1 MIWKNLA
8 MREIVL
14 DTETTGLDPKL
25 GHRIVEIGA
34 VELVNHI
41 PTDNIYHCYIN
52 PEREVDQGAFE
63 VHGLSTQFLSQFET
77 FENVVDEFNA
87 FIKGDPIIIHNAP
100 FDIGFL
106 NSELLAI
113 GRNAI
118 DENRIIDTLPM
129 ARQKFPGAQVN
140 LNALCRKYNIDN
152 SHRDLHGALVDADLL
167 ASVYL
172 ELIGGK
178 QPGLQLATERKK
190 QGITESVVQ
199 KERVKRVFAVNET
212 ELEAHSRLLDSLANP
227 IWRIE

>member
-1 MIWKNLA
+1 
-8 MREIVL
+8 MRQIVL
-14 DTETTGLDPKL
+14 DTETTGIDPKE
-25 GHRIVEIGA
+25 GHRIIEIGC
-34 VELVNHI
+34 VEVVNRRLTGNHF
-41 PTDNIYHCYIN
+41 HVYIN
-52 PEREVDQGAFE
+52 PGRHIEQEAIE
-63 VHGLSTQFLSQFET
+63 VHGITNEFLTDKPT
-77 FENVVDEFNA
+77 FAQVAQEFVN
-87 FIKGDPIIIHNAP
+87 FIKGAQLVIHNAP

-106 NSELLAI
+106 NSELSAI

-167 ASVYL
+167 ANVYL

-190 QGITESVVQ
+190 QGITDSVVQ
-199 KERVKRVFAVNET
+199 KGRVKRVFAVNAT

>member
-1 MIWKNLA
+1 

-34 VELVNHI
+34 IELINHI
-41 PTDNIYHCYIN
+41 PTDNTYHCYIS
-52 PEREVDQGAFE
+52 PERDVDQGAFE
-63 VHGLSTQFLSQFET
+63 VHGLSTRFLSQFET
-77 FENVVDEFNA
+77 FGNVVDEFNA
-87 FIKGDPIIIHNAP
+87 FIKGDPLIIHNAP

-106 NSELLAI
+106 NSELSAI

-190 QGITESVVQ
+190 QGIKESVVQ
-199 KERVKRVFAVNET
+199 QERVKRVFAVEAT
-212 ELEAHSRLLDSLANP
+212 ELEAHSKLLDSLANP

>member
-1 MIWKNLA
+1 

-52 PEREVDQGAFE
+52 PEREVDQGALE

-178 QPGLQLATERKK
+178 QPGLGLANERKK
-190 QGITESVVQ
+190 QSITEPIVQ

>member
-1 MIWKNLA
+1 

-34 VELVNHI
+34 IELINHI

-52 PEREVDQGAFE
+52 PERDVDQGAFE

-77 FENVVDEFNA
+77 FGNVVDEFNA
-87 FIKGDPIIIHNAP
+87 FIKGDPLIIHNAP

-113 GRNAI
+113 GRSAI

-190 QGITESVVQ
+190 QGITDSVVQ
-199 KERVKRVFAVNET
+199 KGRVKRVFAVNAT

>member
-1 MIWKNLA
+1 

-14 DTETTGLDPKL
+14 DTETTGLDPKS

-34 VELVNHI
+34 IELINHI

-63 VHGLSTQFLSQFET
+63 VHGLSTQFLSQFEN
-77 FENVVDEFNA
+77 FKNVVDEFNA
-87 FIKGDPIIIHNAP
+87 FIEDDPLIIHNAP
-100 FDIGFL
+100 FDVGFL

-118 DENRIIDTLPM
+118 DKNRIIDTLPM
-129 ARQKFPGAQVN
+129 ARHKFPGAQVN

-199 KERVKRVFAVNET
+199 KGRVKRVFAVNAT
-212 ELEAHSRLLDSLANP
+212 ELESHSRLLDSLANP

>member
-1 MIWKNLA
+1 

-34 VELVNHI
+34 IELINHI

-52 PEREVDQGAFE
+52 PERDVDQGAFE

-77 FENVVDEFNA
+77 FGNVVDEFNA
-87 FIKGDPIIIHNAP
+87 FIKGDPLIIHNAP

-178 QPGLQLATERKK
+178 QPGLRLATKRQK
-190 QGITESVVQ
+190 QGIKESVVQ
-199 KERVKRVFAVNET
+199 QERVKRVFAVEAT

>member
-1 MIWKNLA
+1 

-34 VELVNHI
+34 IELINHI

-52 PEREVDQGAFE
+52 PERDVDQGAFE

-87 FIKGDPIIIHNAP
+87 FIKGDPLIIHNAP

-178 QPGLQLATERKK
+178 QPGLRLATERKK
-190 QGITESVVQ
+190 QGIKESVVQ
-199 KERVKRVFAVNET
+199 QERVKRVFAVEAT

>member
-1 MIWKNLA
+1 

-34 VELVNHI
+34 IELINHI
-41 PTDNIYHCYIN
+41 PTDNTYHCYIN
-52 PEREVDQGAFE
+52 PERDVDQGAFE

-87 FIKGDPIIIHNAP
+87 FIKGDPLIIHNAP

-106 NSELLAI
+106 NSELSAI

-167 ASVYL
+167 ANVYL
-172 ELIGGK
+172 ELIGGQ

-199 KERVKRVFAVNET
+199 KERVKRVFAVNAT
-212 ELEAHSRLLDSLANP
+212 EVEAHSRLLDSLANP
-227 IWRIE
+227 IWRID

>member
-1 MIWKNLA
+1 

-199 KERVKRVFAVNET
+199 KERVKRVFAVNAT

>member
-1 MIWKNLA
+1 

-34 VELVNHI
+34 IELINHI

-52 PEREVDQGAFE
+52 PERDVDQGAFE
-63 VHGLSTQFLSQFET
+63 IHGLSTQFLSQFET
-77 FENVVDEFNA
+77 FGNVVDEFNA
-87 FIKGDPIIIHNAP
+87 FIKGDPLIIHNAP

-178 QPGLQLATERKK
+178 QPGLRLATERKK
-190 QGITESVVQ
+190 QGIKESVVQ
-199 KERVKRVFAVNET
+199 KERVKRVFAVEAT
-212 ELEAHSRLLDSLANP
+212 ELEAHSRLLDSLADP

>member
-1 MIWKNLA
+1 
-8 MREIVL
+8 MREIIL
-14 DTETTGLDPKL
+14 DTETTGLDPKS

-34 VELVNHI
+34 IELINHI

-63 VHGLSTQFLSQFET
+63 VHGLSTQFLSQFEN
-77 FENVVDEFNA
+77 FETVVDEFNA
-87 FIKGDPIIIHNAP
+87 FIKSDPLIIHNAP

-113 GRNAI
+113 GRKPI

-178 QPGLQLATERKK
+178 QPGLRLANERKK
-190 QGITESVVQ
+190 QSVTELVVQ
-199 KERVKRVFAVNET
+199 KERMKRVFAVNAT

>member
-1 MIWKNLA
+1 

-34 VELVNHI
+34 IELINHI

-52 PEREVDQGAFE
+52 PERDVDQGAFE

-77 FENVVDEFNA
+77 FGNVVDEFNA
-87 FIKGDPIIIHNAP
+87 FIKGDPLIIHNAP

-106 NSELLAI
+106 NSELSAI

-167 ASVYL
+167 ANVYL
-172 ELIGGK
+172 ELIGGQ

-227 IWRIE
+227 IWRID

>member
-1 MIWKNLA
+1 

-34 VELVNHI
+34 VELINHI
-41 PTDNIYHCYIN
+41 PTDNTYHCYIN
-52 PEREVDQGAFE
+52 PERDVDQGAFE

-87 FIKGDPIIIHNAP
+87 FIKGDPLIIHNAP

-106 NSELLAI
+106 NSELSAI

-190 QGITESVVQ
+190 QGIKEAVVQ
-199 KERVKRVFAVNET
+199 KERVKRVFAVEAT

>member
-1 MIWKNLA
+1 

-14 DTETTGLDPKL
+14 DTETTGLDSKL

-34 VELVNHI
+34 IELINHI

-52 PEREVDQGAFE
+52 PQREVDQGAFE
-63 VHGLSTQFLSQFET
+63 VHGLSTQFLSQFKN
-77 FENVVDEFNA
+77 FENVVDDFNA
-87 FIKGDPIIIHNAP
+87 FIKSDPLIIHNAP

-113 GRNAI
+113 GRNTI
-118 DENRIIDTLPM
+118 NKNRIIDTLPM
-129 ARQKFPGAQVN
+129 ARKKFPGAQVN

-178 QPGLQLATERKK
+178 QPGLGLANERKK
-190 QGITESVVQ
+190 QGITEFAVQ
-199 KERVKRVFAVNET
+199 KERAKRVFAVNAT
-212 ELEAHSRLLDSLANP
+212 ELETHSKLLDSLTNP
-227 IWRIE
+227 IWRTE

>member
-1 MIWKNLA
+1 

-34 VELVNHI
+34 IELINHI

-52 PEREVDQGAFE
+52 PERNVDQGAFE

-87 FIKGDPIIIHNAP
+87 FIKGDPLIIHNAP

-113 GRNAI
+113 GRSAI

-172 ELIGGK
+172 ELIGGQ

-199 KERVKRVFAVNET
+199 KERVKRVFAVNAT

-227 IWRIE
+227 IWRID

>member
-1 MIWKNLA
+1 

-34 VELVNHI
+34 IELINHI

-52 PEREVDQGAFE
+52 PERDVDQGAFE

-87 FIKGDPIIIHNAP
+87 FIKGDPLIIHNAP

-113 GRNAI
+113 GRNVI
-118 DENRIIDTLPM
+118 DENRVIDTLPM

-178 QPGLQLATERKK
+178 QPGLGLANERKK
-190 QGITESVVQ
+190 QSITESVVQ
-199 KERVKRVFAVNET
+199 KERGKRVFGASAT
-212 ELEAHSRLLDSLANP
+212 ELEAHSRLLDSFVNP

>member
-1 MIWKNLA
+1 

-106 NSELLAI
+106 NSELSAI

-178 QPGLQLATERKK
+178 QPGLGLANERKK
-190 QGITESVVQ
+190 QSITEPIVQ
-199 KERVKRVFAVNET
+199 KERVKRVFAVNAT

>member
-1 MIWKNLA
+1 

-34 VELVNHI
+34 IELINHI

-52 PEREVDQGAFE
+52 PQREVDQGAFE
-63 VHGLSTQFLSQFET
+63 VHGLSTQFLSQFEI

-87 FIKGDPIIIHNAP
+87 FIKDDPLIIHNAP

-113 GRNAI
+113 RHNTI
-118 DENRIIDTLPM
+118 DKNRIIDTLPM
-129 ARQKFPGAQVN
+129 ARGKFPGAQVN

-178 QPGLQLATERKK
+178 QPGLSLANERKG
-190 QGITESVVQ
+190 QSITESFVQ
-199 KERVKRVFAVNET
+199 KERMKRVFAVNGA
-212 ELEAHSRLLDSLANP
+212 ELEAHSKLVDSLTNP

>member
-1 MIWKNLA
+1 

-63 VHGLSTQFLSQFET
+63 VHGLSPQFLSQFET

-87 FIKGDPIIIHNAP
+87 FIKGDPLIIHNAP

-106 NSELLAI
+106 NSELSAI

-199 KERVKRVFAVNET
+199 KGRVKRVFAVEAT

>member
-1 MIWKNLA
+1 

-34 VELVNHI
+34 VELINHI
-41 PTDNIYHCYIN
+41 PTDNTYHCYIN
-52 PEREVDQGAFE
+52 PERDVDQGAFE

-87 FIKGDPIIIHNAP
+87 FIKGDPLIIHNAP

-106 NSELLAI
+106 NSELSAI

-190 QGITESVVQ
+190 QGITDSVV
-199 KERVKRVFAVNET
+199 KKGRVKRVFAVNET

>member
-1 MIWKNLA
+1 

-14 DTETTGLDPKL
+14 DTETTGLDPKS

-34 VELVNHI
+34 IELINHI

-63 VHGLSTQFLSQFET
+63 VHGLSTQFLSQFEN
-77 FENVVDEFNA
+77 FETVVDEFNA
-87 FIKGDPIIIHNAP
+87 FIKSDPLIIHNAP

-113 GRNAI
+113 GRKPI

-178 QPGLQLATERKK
+178 QPGLRLANERKK
-190 QGITESVVQ
+190 QSVTELVVQ
-199 KERVKRVFAVNET
+199 KERMKRVFAVNAT

>member
-1 MIWKNLA
+1 

-34 VELVNHI
+34 VELINHI
-41 PTDNIYHCYIN
+41 PTDNTYHCYIN
-52 PEREVDQGAFE
+52 PERDVDQGAFE

-77 FENVVDEFNA
+77 FGNVVDEFNA
-87 FIKGDPIIIHNAP
+87 FIKGDPLIIHNAP

-113 GRNAI
+113 GSNAI

-152 SHRDLHGALVDADLL
+152 SHRNLHGALVDADLL

-199 KERVKRVFAVNET
+199 KGRVKRVFAVNAT

>member
-1 MIWKNLA
+1 

-178 QPGLQLATERKK
+178 QPGLGLANERKK
-190 QGITESVVQ
+190 QSITEPIVQ

-227 IWRIE
+227 IWRSE

>member
-1 MIWKNLA
+1 

-106 NSELLAI
+106 NSELSAI

-167 ASVYL
+167 ANVYL
-172 ELIGGK
+172 ELIGGQ

-190 QGITESVVQ
+190 QDITESVVQ

-227 IWRIE
+227 IWRID

>member
-1 MIWKNLA
+1 

-14 DTETTGLDPKL
+14 DTETTGLDPKS

-34 VELVNHI
+34 IELINHI
-41 PTDNIYHCYIN
+41 PTHKTYHRYIN
-52 PEREVDQGAFE
+52 PERDVDQGAFE

-77 FENVVDEFNA
+77 FGNVVDEFNA
-87 FIKGDPIIIHNAP
+87 FIKGDPLIIHNAP

-106 NSELLAI
+106 NSELSAI

-129 ARQKFPGAQVN
+129 ARQKFPGTQVN
-140 LNALCRKYNIDN
+140 LNALCRKYNINN

-190 QGITESVVQ
+190 PGITELVVQ
-199 KERVKRVFAVNET
+199 KGRVKRVFAVNAT

>member
-1 MIWKNLA
+1 

-34 VELVNHI
+34 VELINHI
-41 PTDNIYHCYIN
+41 PTDNSYHCYIN
-52 PEREVDQGAFE
+52 PERDVDQGAFE

-87 FIKGDPIIIHNAP
+87 FIKGDPLIIHNAP

-190 QGITESVVQ
+190 QGITETVVQ
-199 KERVKRVFAVNET
+199 KGRVKRVFAVNAT

>member
-1 MIWKNLA
+1 

-34 VELVNHI
+34 IELINHI
-41 PTDNIYHCYIN
+41 PTDNTYHCYIN
-52 PEREVDQGAFE
+52 PERDVDQGAFE
-63 VHGLSTQFLSQFET
+63 IHGLSTQFLSQFET
-77 FENVVDEFNA
+77 FGNVVDEFNA
-87 FIKGDPIIIHNAP
+87 FIKGDPLVIHNAP

-178 QPGLQLATERKK
+178 QPGLGLANDRKK
-190 QGITESVVQ
+190 QSITESVVQ
-199 KERVKRVFAVNET
+199 KERGKRVFGASAT
-212 ELEAHSRLLDSLANP
+212 ELEAHSRLLDSFVNP

>member
-1 MIWKNLA
+1 

-34 VELVNHI
+34 IELINHI
-41 PTDNIYHCYIN
+41 PTDKTYHCYIN
-52 PEREVDQGAFE
+52 PERDVDQGAFE

-77 FENVVDEFNA
+77 FGNVVDEFNA

-100 FDIGFL
+100 FDMGFL

-167 ASVYL
+167 ANVYL
-172 ELIGGK
+172 ELIGGQ

-199 KERVKRVFAVNET
+199 KERVKRVFAVNAT

>member
-1 MIWKNLA
+1 MWKNLP

-34 VELVNHI
+34 IELINHI

-52 PEREVDQGAFE
+52 PQREVDQGAFE
-63 VHGLSTQFLSQFET
+63 VHGLSTQFLSQFEI

-87 FIKGDPIIIHNAP
+87 FIKGDPLIIHNAP

-113 GRNAI
+113 RHNTI
-118 DENRIIDTLPM
+118 DKNRIIDTLPM
-129 ARQKFPGAQVN
+129 ARKKFPGAQVN

-152 SHRDLHGALVDADLL
+152 SHRNLHGALVDADLL

-178 QPGLQLATERKK
+178 QPGLSLANERKE
-190 QGITESVVQ
+190 QNTTEPFVQ
-199 KERVKRVFAVNET
+199 KERMKRVFAVNGA
-212 ELEAHSRLLDSLANP
+212 ELEAHSKLVDSLTNP

>member
-1 MIWKNLA
+1 

-100 FDIGFL
+100 FDMGFL

-178 QPGLQLATERKK
+178 QPGLGLANERKK
-190 QGITESVVQ
+190 QSITEPIVQ

-227 IWRIE
+227 IWRID

>member
-1 MIWKNLA
+1 

-199 KERVKRVFAVNET
+199 KGRVKRVFAVNAT

>member
-1 MIWKNLA
+1 

-14 DTETTGLDPKL
+14 DTETTGLDSKL

-34 VELVNHI
+34 IELINHI

-52 PEREVDQGAFE
+52 PQREVDQGAFE
-63 VHGLSTQFLSQFET
+63 VHGLSTQFLSQFKN
-77 FENVVDEFNA
+77 FENVVDDFNA
-87 FIKGDPIIIHNAP
+87 FIKSDPLIIHNAP

-113 GRNAI
+113 GRNTI
-118 DENRIIDTLPM
+118 DKNRIIDTLPM
-129 ARQKFPGAQVN
+129 ARKKFPGAQVN

-178 QPGLQLATERKK
+178 QPGLGLANERKK
-190 QGITESVVQ
+190 QGITEFAVQ
-199 KERVKRVFAVNET
+199 KERAKRVFAVNAT
-212 ELEAHSRLLDSLANP
+212 ELETHSKLLDSLTNP
-227 IWRIE
+227 IWRTE

>member
-1 MIWKNLA
+1 

-34 VELVNHI
+34 IELINHI

-52 PEREVDQGAFE
+52 PERDVDQGAFE

-77 FENVVDEFNA
+77 FGNVVDEFNA
-87 FIKGDPIIIHNAP
+87 FIKGDPLIIHNAP

-178 QPGLQLATERKK
+178 QPGLGLANERKK
-190 QGITESVVQ
+190 QSIKEPIVQ

-227 IWRIE
+227 IWRID

>member
-1 MIWKNLA
+1 

-34 VELVNHI
+34 VELVNHV

-178 QPGLQLATERKK
+178 QPGLGLANERKK
-190 QGITESVVQ
+190 QSITEPIVQ